1 MCSAYEEIPK
11 QDETISRQILVY
23 LCNTMMNK
31 IRSTRSSVNICRSEV
46 GGIHV
51 LFLTALVP
59 LNSRMELFIKL
70 VQLVSVDFE
79 IGGAFERLINV

>member
-1 MCSAYEEIPK
+1 MG
-11 QDETISRQILVY
+11 RGGG
-23 LCNTMMNK
+23 
-31 IRSTRSSVNICRSEV
+31 